1 MQLQSFPQGTIE
13 MSEKASFC
21 GTRLY
26 EVVKTADSQKET
38 YGVLRIR
45 NV

>member
-1 MQLQSFPQGTIE
+1 MQLQSFPQGTVE
-13 MSEKASFC
+13 MSEKGSFC

-26 EVVKTADSQKET
+26 EGVKTADLQKET
-38 YGVLRIR
+38 YGILRIR